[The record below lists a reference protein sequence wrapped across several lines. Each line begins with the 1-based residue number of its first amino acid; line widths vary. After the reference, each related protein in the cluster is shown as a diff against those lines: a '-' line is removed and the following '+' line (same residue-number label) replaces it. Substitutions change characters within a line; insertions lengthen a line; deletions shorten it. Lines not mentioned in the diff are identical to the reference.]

1 MFIIFLHDFG
11 MIWLE
16 LTRTNAVFSRT
27 TVVLCL
33 CRNRSSRNALK
44 INRDFFGKYK
54 KYWNEELQEGS
65 PMGPTRVEGAP
76 TPLGRPPVPRGL
88 SVGPPY
94 LFSTPTSPINPQT
107 SRK

>member
-16 LTRTNAVFSRT
+16 LTRTNVVFSRT
-27 TVVLCL
+27 TVVLFL

-44 INRDFFGKYK
+44 STEIFSGKYK
-54 KYWNEELQEGS
+54 KYWNEELPEGS
-65 PMGPTRVEGAP
+65 PVGPMRVEGAP
-76 TPLGRPPVPRGL
+76 TPWGAPLCLVDSPWVPPD
-88 SVGPPY
+88 
-94 LFSTPTSPINPQT
+94 LFSMPTSHINTET